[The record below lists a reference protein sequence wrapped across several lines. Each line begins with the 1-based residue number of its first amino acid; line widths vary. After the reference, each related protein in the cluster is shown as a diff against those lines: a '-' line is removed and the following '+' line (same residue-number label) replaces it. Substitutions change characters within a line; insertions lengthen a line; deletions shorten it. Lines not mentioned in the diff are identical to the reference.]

1 MLRYLEY
8 SQLGL
13 SAIQFRNNVLIAHSL
28 LLPFHCTLF
37 VWVVPSASGGLCC
50 RSRVEMIR
58 RIGYWMGV
66 AILAGAC
73 SGCGVLYTVM
83 KSESKLDRLAV
94 PMTKAEVIAQVGR
107 PDRVLRDDGHMLV
120 WEYSLTARKQ
130 WLYELALC
138 PLSMWVGGCL
148 FYPFTNI
155 VADHQREYP
164 QHIVLV
170 NDELC
175 AWGTPSAILQR
186 RRACAS
192 SSTAVLG
199 SGGMRGRPEPV
210 VTGLGPINRETID
223 RYRTMAVMA
232 FEDAPGAEESGS
244 RVAGMV
250 TTLLLD
256 LDINMVERTELDEV
270 FKEQVVQLKH
280 ADDAEVLKVGKLV
293 GAQAIVVGDVQ
304 QWERAEGDQVSRV
317 SLAFRIIDVE
327 SSAVLFNGEGYGSDA
342 TADDPESVAR
352 VIVQRILARLG
363 SQTGLL
369 GSGRIG
375 VNWDLQ
381 ESAGVRYYLVR
392 ELRGGLPA
400 EKAGLKVGDKV
411 VACNG
416 IALATVT
423 SDREAKRLCRVEAGH
438 TLHLDVRRADQPMAI
453 SVTAEKRPGL

>member
-1 MLRYLEY
+1 MVR
-8 SQLGL
+8 
-13 SAIQFRNNVLIAHSL
+13 
-28 LLPFHCTLF
+28 
-37 VWVVPSASGGLCC
+37 W
-50 RSRVEMIR
+50 
-58 RIGYWMGV
+58 IGCWMG
-66 AILAGAC
+66 LAFLVFAC
-73 SGCGVLYTVM
+73 SGCGVLYTVI

-94 PMTKAEVIAQVGR
+94 PMTKADVIAQVGR

-138 PLSMWVGGCL
+138 PLSLWVGGCIL
-148 FYPFTNI
+148 SPFTNI

-164 QHIVLV
+164 HHIVLV

-175 AWGTPSAILQR
+175 AWGSPAAILQR

-192 SSTAVLG
+192 TGTAVIG
-199 SGGMRGRPEPV
+199 PGGMRGRPDPV

-223 RYRTMAVMA
+223 RHRTMAVMA
-232 FEDAPGAEESGS
+232 FEDAADAEGSGS
-244 RVAGMV
+244 RVAGIV

-293 GAQAIVVGDVQ
+293 GAQAIVVGEVQ
-304 QWERAEGDQVSRV
+304 QWVRAEGDQSSRV
-317 SLAFRIIDVE
+317 SLVFRIIDVE
-327 SSAVLFNGEGYGSDA
+327 SSMVLFNGEGYGSDA
-342 TADDPESVAR
+342 TADDPEGIAR
-352 VIVQRILARLG
+352 AIVQRILARFG

-381 ESAGVRYYLVR
+381 ESAGARYYLVR
-392 ELRGGLPA
+392 ELRSGLPA
-400 EKAGLKVGDKV
+400 EKAGLKLGDRV

-416 IALATVT
+416 AVLSNVF
-423 SDREAKRLCRVEAGH
+423 SEREAKRLCQVEAGQELR
-438 TLHLDVRRADQPMAI
+438 LHVRRAGQPI
-453 SVTAEKRPGL
+453 EIVLTAEKRPGL

>member
-1 MLRYLEY
+1 
-8 SQLGL
+8 
-13 SAIQFRNNVLIAHSL
+13 
-28 LLPFHCTLF
+28 
-37 VWVVPSASGGLCC
+37 
-50 RSRVEMIR
+50 MIR
-58 RIGYWMGV
+58 RTSCWIGLTLLV
-66 AILAGAC
+66 CAS

-94 PMTKAEVIAQVGR
+94 PMTKAEVIAHIGR
-107 PDRVLRDDGHMLV
+107 PDRVLRDDGRLLV

-138 PLSMWVGGCL
+138 PLSIWVGGCI

-164 QHIVLV
+164 HHIVLV

-175 AWGTPSAILQR
+175 AWGAPAAILQR

-192 SSTAVLG
+192 IGTAIIG
-199 SGGMRGRPEPV
+199 SDGMRGRPEPV

-223 RYRTMAVMA
+223 RYRTMAVMS
-232 FEDAPGAEESGS
+232 FEDAPGAEGSGS
-244 RVAGMV
+244 RVTGIV

-256 LDINMVERTELDEV
+256 LDLNMVERTELDEV

-280 ADDAEVLKVGKLV
+280 VDDAEVLKVGRLV
-293 GAQAIVVGDVQ
+293 GAQAIVVGEVQ
-304 QWERAEGDQVSRV
+304 QWERVEGDQISRV
-317 SLAFRIIDVE
+317 SLALRMIDVE
-327 SSAVLFNGEGYGSDA
+327 SGVVLFNGQGYGSDA
-342 TADDPESVAR
+342 TADDPESLAR
-352 VIVQRILARLG
+352 VIANRILARFG

-392 ELRGGLPA
+392 ELRSGLPA
-400 EKAGLKVGDKV
+400 EKAGLKVGDRV

-423 SDREAKRLCRVEAGH
+423 SDREAKQLCRVEAGH
-438 TLHLDVRRADQPMAI
+438 TLHLDVHRADQPMAI
-453 SVTAEKRPGL
+453 PITAEKRPGL

>member
-1 MLRYLEY
+1 
-8 SQLGL
+8 
-13 SAIQFRNNVLIAHSL
+13 
-28 LLPFHCTLF
+28 
-37 VWVVPSASGGLCC
+37 
-50 RSRVEMIR
+50 MIR
-58 RIGYWMGV
+58 QIGCWIG
-66 AILAGAC
+66 LALLVGAC

-107 PDRVLRDDGHMLV
+107 PDRVLRDDGQMLV

-164 QHIVLV
+164 HHIVLV
-170 NDELC
+170 NEELC
-175 AWGTPSAILQR
+175 AWGTPTAILQR

-192 SSTAVLG
+192 SGTAALG
-199 SGGMRGRPEPV
+199 VGGMRGRPEPV

-280 ADDAEVLKVGKLV
+280 ADDAEVLNVGKLV
-293 GAQAIVVGDVQ
+293 GAQAIVVGEVQ
-304 QWERAEGDQVSRV
+304 QWGRPDGDQNSRV
-317 SLAFRIIDVE
+317 SLGFRIIDVE
-327 SSAVLFNGEGYGSDA
+327 SGVVLFNGEGYGSDT
-342 TADDPESVAR
+342 TADDPESLAR
-352 VIVQRILARLG
+352 AIVQRILARFG

-369 GSGRIG
+369 GSGRVGI
-375 VNWDLQ
+375 NWDLQ
-381 ESAGVRYYLVR
+381 ESAETRYYLVR
-392 ELRGGLPA
+392 EIRSGLPA

-416 IALATVT
+416 AALSSV
-423 SDREAKRLCRVEAGH
+423 SSEREAKRLCQVEAGRV
-438 TLHLDVRRADQPMAI
+438 LRLDVRRAGQPIEIAL
-453 SVTAEKRPGL
+453 TAEKRPGL